1 MSINTRV
8 FSRFFNKSLIYLI
21 VNEIWYFDSN
31 MNNKSVINFGL
42 LYLFILGVIIQTSN
56 GFQSENVVRGNAP
69 NYSIGM
75 NAGNAITSSDRTA
88 SPVIRTKTFSIKNW
102 GTSTSSTYLA
112 TGVVSSSLD
121 NVGTQLTLN
130 NFVASTGQVR
140 GNSSAD
146 LNFMMFNTIALPG
159 AITGITLKV
168 TGGTL
173 TGTSSTRNLLYLG
186 TTSQENVTSG
196 TATNI
201 NELGS
206 SGLSSMSWTV
216 SASNQYTFFKVYHIQ
231 TSLTVE
237 ADAADA
243 VTITYEDYSLSKSYK
258 TVSMQYKNVFPLSAQ
273 HVQLGATLSGNT
285 GRIYND
291 GTTQITSITSVLA
304 IFTFSTASGGSLTL
318 TTGSSG
324 EPTTNAVTLSN
335 NVEQMIA
342 GNPYFLMIKNT
353 GTNNVYLE
361 SLTINYSCIP
371 ASVGSSS
378 VASSSAPVSSAHVSS
393 AYTYTGYY
401 ASIQGVSDANL
412 KTTLTS
418 TLRSILN
425 VSNLLPSNVTY
436 GNARTAI
443 PQFDQDPNNS
453 NNVILVYSQTS
464 VTGLW
469 DGGGTWNREHVFPQ
483 SLMNVSTGND
493 DRHKGADYHNLK
505 PENPSVNSSR
515 GNKYFAETTTSTS
528 YAPPSVVR
536 GDVARILFYMV
547 TMWPELSL
555 VDVVSGD
562 PAIYTIGQLSLFV
575 KWHLEDPV
583 DAFEDNRNE
592 VIYGLQGNRNP
603 FVDHEELV
611 CRIWGPS
618 NVSTQGYCA
627 A

>member
-1 MSINTRV
+1 M
-8 FSRFFNKSLIYLI
+8 NKKG
-21 VNEIWYFDSN
+21 F
-31 MNNKSVINFGL
+31 INFGL
-42 LYLFILGVIIQTSN
+42 LYLLILGVIIQTSN
-56 GFQSENVVRGNAP
+56 GFQSENVVRGNGP
-69 NYSIGM
+69 NYSIGI
-75 NAGNAITSSDRTA
+75 NSSNAITSSDRTA
-88 SPVIRTKTFSIKNW
+88 SPVIRTKTFSVMGW
-102 GTSTSSTYLA
+102 GGSTSSQYDT
-112 TGVVSSSLD
+112 TGIVSSSLD
-121 NVGTQLTLN
+121 NVGTNLTLN

-140 GNSSAD
+140 GNTSAS

-186 TTSQENVTSG
+186 STSQENVTSG

-216 SASNQYTFFKVYHIQ
+216 SASNQYTFFKVYDIQ
-231 TSLTVE
+231 TSGTVE

-318 TTGSSG
+318 TTGSTG
-324 EPTTNAVTLSN
+324 EPTTNAVTLTT
-335 NVEQMIA
+335 NVEQVIA

-371 ASVGSSS
+371 ASGGSSS
-378 VASSSAPVSSAHVSS
+378 EASSSAPVSSAPVSS
-393 AYTYTGYY
+393 AYAYTGYY
-401 ASIQGVSDANL
+401 ASIQGVSDDNL

-425 VSNLLPSNVTY
+425 DSNSLPSNVTY

-469 DGGGTWNREHVFPQ
+469 DDGVTWNREHVFPQ
-483 SLMNVSTGND
+483 SLMGVGKTENHH
-493 DRHKGADYHNLK
+493 RHKGADYHNLK
-505 PENPSVNSSR
+505 PESPSVNSSR
-515 GNKYFAETTTSTS
+515 GNKYFAESTTTTS
-528 YAPPSVVR
+528 YAPPTSVR
-536 GDVARILFYMV
+536 GDIARILFYMV

>member
-1 MSINTRV
+1 MQVKKLLVANLILISIFGMMVTL
-8 FSRFFNKSLIYLI
+8 SSSSL
-21 VNEIWYFDSN
+21 SP
-31 MNNKSVINFGL
+31 L
-42 LYLFILGVIIQTSN
+42 LGTTTDYQIQA
-56 GFQSENVVRGNAP
+56 NA
-69 NYSIGM
+69 
-75 NAGNAITSSDRTA
+75 ANAITTMDRNP
-88 SPVIRTKTFSIKNW
+88 SPTIRTKSFSVKNW
-102 GTSTSSTYLA
+102 GGLGTTSYVATGSVTSTLQ
-112 TGVVSSSLD
+112 D
-121 NVGTQLTLN
+121 VGTNLTLN

-140 GNSSAD
+140 GNNSAAN
-146 LNFMMFNTIALPG
+146 NFLMFNTIAIPG

-168 TGGTL
+168 TGGTI
-173 TGTSSTRNLLYLG
+173 TGTDATKNLLFLG
-186 TTSQENVTSG
+186 TTSQANVTSG
-196 TATNI
+196 SATNI
-201 NELGS
+201 NEQGN
-206 SGLSSMSWTV
+206 SGLSSISWTI
-216 SASNQYTFFKVYHIQ
+216 SATSQFTFFKIYHLE
-231 TSLTVE
+231 TSGSAIAGAT
-237 ADAADA
+237 DA
-243 VTITYEDYSLSKSYK
+243 VTITYEDYSISKSYK
-258 TVSMQYKNVFPLSAQ
+258 TVSMQYKNVFPFASN
-273 HVQLGATLSGNT
+273 HVQLGATLSEET

-291 GTTQITSITSVLA
+291 SSTQITSITSIVA
-304 IFTFSTASGGSLTL
+304 VFTFSTGTGGMLTL
-318 TTGSSG
+318 TTGASG
-324 EPTTNAVTLSN
+324 EPTTNAVILTT
-335 NVEQMIA
+335 NVEQVIA
-342 GNPYFLMIKNT
+342 GNPYFFMIKNT

-371 ASVGSSS
+371 VNGGSSS
-378 VASSSAPVSSAHVSS
+378 EASSSAPVSSVPVSS
-393 AYTYTGYY
+393 AYAYTGYY

-425 VSNLLPSNVTY
+425 VSNLLPSNVNY

-443 PQFDQDPNNS
+443 PQFDQDPNPNNS

-469 DGGGTWNREHVFPQ
+469 DGGVTWNREHVFPQ
-483 SLMNVSTGND
+483 SLMGVDTDNN
-493 DRHKGADYHNLK
+493 DRHKGADFHNLK
-505 PENPSVNSSR
+505 PESPSVNTSR
-515 GNKYFAETTTSTS
+515 GNKYFAETTTTAS
-528 YAPPSVVR
+528 YAPPFVVR
-536 GDVARILFYMV
+536 GDIARILFYMV

>member
-1 MSINTRV
+1 MKYKNH
-8 FSRFFNKSLIYLI
+8 FNSLLLSLTI
-21 VNEIWYFDSN
+21 
-31 MNNKSVINFGL
+31 FGVL
-42 LYLFILGVIIQTSN
+42 IQTTFSIQ
-56 GFQSENVVRGNAP
+56 FKSIVRGNSP
-69 NYSIGM
+69 IYNINLNSSISI
-75 NAGNAITSSDRTA
+75 NNSDRIA
-88 SPVIRTKTFSIKNW
+88 SPVIRSKTFSAKNW
-102 GTSTSSTYLA
+102 GGSSSSTYLA
-112 TGVVSSSLD
+112 TGVVSGSLD
-121 NVGTQLTLN
+121 NVGTLLTLN
-130 NFVASTGQVR
+130 NFIASTGQVR
-140 GNSSAD
+140 GNQSTAGD
-146 LNFMMFNTIALPG
+146 NFLMFNSVALPG

-186 TTSQENVTSG
+186 STSQENVTSG
-196 TATNI
+196 TTTNI

-206 SGLSSMSWTV
+206 SGLSSMSWSV
-216 SASNQYTFFKVYHIQ
+216 NASNQYTFFKVYHIQ
-231 TSLTVE
+231 TSGTAV
-237 ADAADA
+237 ADAVDA

-258 TVSMQYKNVFPLSAQ
+258 TVNMQYKNVFPLASH
-273 HVQLGATLSGNT
+273 HVQLGATLSGET

-304 IFTFSTASGGSLTL
+304 VFSFSTASGGSLTL
-318 TTGSSG
+318 TTGASG
-324 EPTTNAVTLSN
+324 EPTTNAVTLTT

-353 GTNNVYLE
+353 GTNNVYLD

-371 ASVGSSS
+371 ASGGSSS
-378 VASSSAPVSSAHVSS
+378 VASSSAPVSSVPVSS

-401 ASIQGVSDANL
+401 ASIQGVIDANL

-425 VSNLLPSNVTY
+425 ASNLLPTDVNY

-443 PQFDQDPNNS
+443 PQFDKDPNNS

-469 DGGGTWNREHVFPQ
+469 DGGVTWNREHVFPQ
-483 SLMNVSTGND
+483 SLMDVSTDNTS
-493 DRHKGADYHNLK
+493 RHKGADYHNLK
-505 PENPSVNSSR
+505 PESPSVNSSR
-515 GNKYFAETTTSTS
+515 GNKYFAEATTATS

-536 GDVARILFYMV
+536 GDIARILFYMV

-562 PAIYTIGQLSLFV
+562 PAVYTIGQLSLFV

>member
-1 MSINTRV
+1 M
-8 FSRFFNKSLIYLI
+8 K
-21 VNEIWYFDSN
+21 IWYFIFT
-31 MNNKSVINFGL
+31 MNKKGFINFGL
-42 LYLFILGVIIQTSN
+42 LYLLILGVIIQTSN

-88 SPVIRTKTFSIKNW
+88 SPVIRTKTFSVKNW
-102 GTSTSSTYLA
+102 GASTSSTYLA

-121 NVGTQLTLN
+121 NVGTHLTLN
-130 NFVASTGQVR
+130 NFIASTGQIR
-140 GNSSAD
+140 GNENDLSANN
-146 LNFMMFNTIALPG
+146 NFMMFNTIALPG

-168 TGGTL
+168 SGGTL

-186 TTSQENVTSG
+186 STSQENVTSG
-196 TATNI
+196 TATKI

-206 SGLSSMSWTV
+206 SGLNSMSWTV

-231 TSLTVE
+231 TSGTVK

-243 VTITYEDYSLSKSYK
+243 VTITYEDYSISKSYK
-258 TVSMQYKNVFPLSAQ
+258 TVNMQYKNVFPLASH
-273 HVQLGATLSGNT
+273 HVQLGATLSGET

-291 GTTQITSITSVLA
+291 GATQITSITSVLA
-304 IFTFSTASGGSLTL
+304 VFTFSTPSVGSLTL
-318 TTGSSG
+318 TTGASG
-324 EPTTNAVTLSN
+324 EPITNAVTLTS
-335 NVEQMIA
+335 NVEQLIT

-371 ASVGSSS
+371 VNAGSSS
-378 VASSSAPVSSAHVSS
+378 VAASSAPVSSAPISS
-393 AYTYTGYY
+393 AYTGYY
-401 ASIQGVSDANL
+401 ASIQGVSDVNV
-412 KTTLTS
+412 KSSLTS
-418 TLRSILN
+418 ILRSILN
-425 VSNLLPSNVTY
+425 VSDLLPSNVTY

-443 PQFDQDPNNS
+443 PQYDQDPNNS
-453 NNVILVYSQTS
+453 NNVILVYSQSS

-469 DGGGTWNREHVFPQ
+469 DGGSTWNREHVYPQ
-483 SLMNVSTGND
+483 SLMGVSTDNS
-493 DRHKGADYHNLK
+493 DRHKGADFHNLK

-515 GNKYFAETTTSTS
+515 GNKYFSEATTTTS

-536 GDVARILFYMV
+536 GDIARILFYMV

-555 VDVVSGD
+555 VDVLSGD
-562 PAIYTIGQLSLFV
+562 PATYTIGQLTLFV

-583 DAFEDNRNE
+583 DAFESNRNE

-603 FVDHEELV
+603 YVDHQELV
-611 CRIWGPS
+611 CRIWGNS
-618 NVSTQGYCA
+618 NVTTQGYCA

>member
-1 MSINTRV
+1 M
-8 FSRFFNKSLIYLI
+8 NKKG
-21 VNEIWYFDSN
+21 F
-31 MNNKSVINFGL
+31 INFGL
-42 LYLFILGVIIQTSN
+42 LYLLILGVIIQTSN
-56 GFQSENVVRGNAP
+56 GFQFENDVQGNAP

-75 NAGNAITSSDRTA
+75 NASNAITSSDRTA
-88 SPVIRTKTFSIKNW
+88 SPVIRTKTFSVMGW
-102 GTSTSSTYLA
+102 GGSTSSQYDT
-112 TGVVSSSLD
+112 TGIVSSSLD

-140 GNSSAD
+140 GNTSAS

-186 TTSQENVTSG
+186 STSQANVTSG

-231 TSLTVE
+231 TSGTVE

-258 TVSMQYKNVFPLSAQ
+258 TVNMQYKNVFPLSAQ

-304 IFTFSTASGGSLTL
+304 VFTFSTASGGSLTL
-318 TTGSSG
+318 TTGSTG
-324 EPTTNAVTLSN
+324 EPTTNAVTLTT

-371 ASVGSSS
+371 ASGGSSS
-378 VASSSAPVSSAHVSS
+378 VASSSAPVSSVPVSS

-401 ASIQGVSDANL
+401 SSIQGVSDANL

-425 VSNLLPSNVTY
+425 ASNLLPSDVTY
-436 GNARTAI
+436 EDAKTAI
-443 PQFDQDPNNS
+443 PQYDQDPNNV

-469 DGGGTWNREHVFPQ
+469 SFGGTIWNREHVFPQ
-483 SLMNVSTGND
+483 SLMGVDTDNN
-493 DRHKGADYHNLK
+493 DRHKGADFHNLK
-505 PENPSVNSSR
+505 PESPSVNSSR

-528 YAPPSVVR
+528 YAPPAVVR
-536 GDVARILFYMV
+536 GDIARILFYMV

-555 VDVVSGD
+555 VDVISGD

-575 KWHLEDPV
+575 KWHLQDPV

-603 FVDHEELV
+603 YVDHEELV

>member
-201 NELGS
+201 NEQGS

-216 SASNQYTFFKVYHIQ
+216 SAINQYTFFKVYHIQ
-231 TSLTVE
+231 TSGNAV

-258 TVSMQYKNVFPLSAQ
+258 TVNMQYKNVFPLASH
-273 HVQLGATLSGNT
+273 HVQLGATVSGET

-324 EPTTNAVTLSN
+324 EPTTNVVTLTT

-371 ASVGSSS
+371 ASGGSSS
-378 VASSSAPVSSAHVSS
+378 EASSSAPVSSAPVSS

-443 PQFDQDPNNS
+443 PQFDKDPNNS

-464 VTGLW
+464 VTGFW
-469 DGGGTWNREHVFPQ
+469 DGGDTWNREHVFPQ
-483 SLMNVSTGND
+483 SLMGVDTDNN

-505 PENPSVNSSR
+505 PESPSVNSSR
-515 GNKYFAETTTSTS
+515 GNKYFAETTTTAS
-528 YAPPSVVR
+528 YAPPAVVR
-536 GDVARILFYMV
+536 GDIARILFYMV

-555 VDVVSGD
+555 VDVISGN

>member
-1 MSINTRV
+1 
-8 FSRFFNKSLIYLI
+8 
-21 VNEIWYFDSN
+21 
-31 MNNKSVINFGL
+31 
-42 LYLFILGVIIQTSN
+42 
-56 GFQSENVVRGNAP
+56 
-69 NYSIGM
+69 
-75 NAGNAITSSDRTA
+75 
-88 SPVIRTKTFSIKNW
+88 
-102 GTSTSSTYLA
+102 
-112 TGVVSSSLD
+112 
-121 NVGTQLTLN
+121 
-130 NFVASTGQVR
+130 
-140 GNSSAD
+140 
-146 LNFMMFNTIALPG
+146 
-159 AITGITLKV
+159 
-168 TGGTL
+168 
-173 TGTSSTRNLLYLG
+173 
-186 TTSQENVTSG
+186 
-196 TATNI
+196 
-201 NELGS
+201 
-206 SGLSSMSWTV
+206 MSWTV
-216 SASNQYTFFKVYHIQ
+216 SAINQYTFFKVYHIQ
-231 TSLTVE
+231 TSGTAV

-258 TVSMQYKNVFPLSAQ
+258 TVNMQYKYVFPLAS
-273 HVQLGATLSGNT
+273 HHIQLGATLSGET

-371 ASVGSSS
+371 ASGGSSS
-378 VASSSAPVSSAHVSS
+378 VASSSAPVSSAPVSS

-562 PAIYTIGQLSLFV
+562 PAISTIGQLSLFV

>member
-1 MSINTRV
+1 M
-8 FSRFFNKSLIYLI
+8 NKKG
-21 VNEIWYFDSN
+21 F
-31 MNNKSVINFGL
+31 INFGL
-42 LYLFILGVIIQTSN
+42 LYLLILGVIIQTSN

-88 SPVIRTKTFSIKNW
+88 SPVIRSKTFSVMDW
-102 GTSTSSTYLA
+102 GGSTGSTYLA
-112 TGVVSSSLD
+112 TGVVSGSLD
-121 NVGTQLTLN
+121 NVGTLLTLN
-130 NFVASTGQVR
+130 NFIASTGQVR
-140 GNSSAD
+140 GNQSTAGD
-146 LNFMMFNTIALPG
+146 NFLMFNSVALPG

-186 TTSQENVTSG
+186 STSQENVTSG

-216 SASNQYTFFKVYHIQ
+216 NASNQYTFFKVYHIQ
-231 TSLTVE
+231 TSGTAV
-237 ADAADA
+237 ANAADA

-258 TVSMQYKNVFPLSAQ
+258 TVNMQYKNVFPLASH
-273 HVQLGATLSGNT
+273 HVQLGATLSGET

-304 IFTFSTASGGSLTL
+304 VFSFSTASGGSLTL
-318 TTGSSG
+318 TTGASG
-324 EPTTNAVTLSN
+324 EPTTNAVTLTT
-335 NVEQMIA
+335 NVEQIIA

-371 ASVGSSS
+371 ASGGSSS
-378 VASSSAPVSSAHVSS
+378 VASSSAPVSSVPVSS

-401 ASIQGVSDANL
+401 ASIQGVIDANL

-425 VSNLLPSNVTY
+425 ASNLLPTDVNY

-443 PQFDQDPNNS
+443 PQFDKDPNNS

-469 DGGGTWNREHVFPQ
+469 DGGVTWNREHVFPQ
-483 SLMNVSTGND
+483 SLMDVSTDNTS
-493 DRHKGADYHNLK
+493 RHKGADYHNLK
-505 PENPSVNSSR
+505 PESPSVNSSR
-515 GNKYFAETTTSTS
+515 GNKYFAEATTATS

-536 GDVARILFYMV
+536 GDIARILFYMV

-562 PAIYTIGQLSLFV
+562 PAVYTIGQLSLFV

>member
-1 MSINTRV
+1 
-8 FSRFFNKSLIYLI
+8 
-21 VNEIWYFDSN
+21 
-31 MNNKSVINFGL
+31 
-42 LYLFILGVIIQTSN
+42 
-56 GFQSENVVRGNAP
+56 
-69 NYSIGM
+69 
-75 NAGNAITSSDRTA
+75 
-88 SPVIRTKTFSIKNW
+88 
-102 GTSTSSTYLA
+102 
-112 TGVVSSSLD
+112 
-121 NVGTQLTLN
+121 
-130 NFVASTGQVR
+130 
-140 GNSSAD
+140 
-146 LNFMMFNTIALPG
+146 
-159 AITGITLKV
+159 
-168 TGGTL
+168 
-173 TGTSSTRNLLYLG
+173 
-186 TTSQENVTSG
+186 
-196 TATNI
+196 
-201 NELGS
+201 
-206 SGLSSMSWTV
+206 MSWTV

-231 TSLTVE
+231 TSGTAV

-371 ASVGSSS
+371 ASGGSSS
-378 VASSSAPVSSAHVSS
+378 VASSSAPVSSAPVSS

-443 PQFDQDPNNS
+443 AQFDQDPNNS

-469 DGGGTWNREHVFPQ
+469 DGGVTWNREHVFPQ
-483 SLMNVSTGND
+483 SLMDVDTDNSS
-493 DRHKGADYHNLK
+493 RHKGADYLNLK

>member
-1 MSINTRV
+1 M
-8 FSRFFNKSLIYLI
+8 NKKG
-21 VNEIWYFDSN
+21 F
-31 MNNKSVINFGL
+31 INFGL
-42 LYLFILGVIIQTSN
+42 LYLLILGVIIQTSN

-88 SPVIRTKTFSIKNW
+88 SPVIRTKTFSVKNW
-102 GTSTSSTYLA
+102 AASTSSTYHA

-371 ASVGSSS
+371 ASGGSSS
-378 VASSSAPVSSAHVSS
+378 VASSSAPVSSAPVSS

-425 VSNLLPSNVTY
+425 VSNLLPSNVNY

-443 PQFDQDPNNS
+443 PQFDKDPNNS

-464 VTGLW
+464 VTGFW
-469 DGGGTWNREHVFPQ
+469 DGGDTWNREHVFPQ
-483 SLMNVSTGND
+483 SLMGVDTDNN

-505 PENPSVNSSR
+505 PESPSVNSSR
-515 GNKYFAETTTSTS
+515 GNKYFAETTTTAS
-528 YAPPSVVR
+528 YAPPAVVR